1 MKDSRNREIDYLRLS
16 VTDRC
21 NLRCVYC
28 MPPEGV
34 GLVPRDRVLTVEETV
49 RLTGIITRALGIG
62 KVRITGGE
70 PLVRRG
76 VTDIIRGISSLEV
89 RELVLTTN
97 GVLLESMA
105 EELAE
110 AGIQRVN
117 VSLDSLR
124 DSRLRR
130 ITGRDMELSRMEAS
144 IRAAAGSGLSPIKVN
159 CVVMRGWNDDEIPDF
174 LKWGERMGLEV
185 RFIEHMPSRMREDV
199 LVSRDGIM
207 ERAGALGTVE
217 MLENS
222 GGTAGRYV
230 IPGAG
235 IRFGIIAPLSDDMCR
250 TCSRVRLSAEGTLY
264 PCLSMDTGAPLREL
278 LRNGSEEGSIGEAA
292 RRAVFHKPASHGG
305 CFQTRMWKVGG

>member
-28 MPPEGV
+28 MPSEGV
-34 GLVPRDRVLTVEETV
+34 SLVPRDRVLSVEETV
-49 RLTGIITRALGIG
+49 RLTDIVTSALGIT

-76 VTDIIRGISSLEV
+76 VTDIIRGISSLGV
-89 RELVLTTN
+89 PELVLTTN
-97 GVLLESMA
+97 GVLLEAMA
-105 EELAE
+105 EELAG

-130 ITGRDMELSRMEAS
+130 IAGRDLELARVEAG
-144 IRAAAGSGLSPIKVN
+144 IAAAAGSGMSPVKVN

-174 LKWGERMGLEV
+174 LRWGERMGLTV
-185 RFIEHMPSRMREDV
+185 RFIEHMPSRMQGGV
-199 LVSRDGIM
+199 LVSRDGIL
-207 ERAGALGTVE
+207 ERAGALGEVE
-217 MLENS
+217 RLES
-222 GGTAGRYV
+222 DGGTAGRYLV
-230 IPGAG
+230 RPAG
-235 IRFGIIAPLSDDMCR
+235 IVFGIIAPLSDSMCR

-264 PCLSMDTGAPLREL
+264 PCLSVDTGTPLREL
-278 LRNGSEEGSIGEAA
+278 LRSGSEEKTIGDAA
-292 RRAVFHKPASHGG
+292 RRAVFQKPVSHGG
-305 CFQTRMWKVGG
+305 CFQTKMWKVGG